1 MKKIIIL
8 LFILN
13 LTAFTADSKKPST
26 PTEKFSYAVGMQIG
40 DDFRSKEMELDFG
53 MFMEGVKASY
63 QSKNTLITE
72 NDAKTIL
79 DEVWKKF
86 QDKAKA
92 KRMVLINKTK
102 KEGTDFLAKN
112 NQKAGV
118 KTTPTGLQYRIIKN
132 GKGTQPTRK
141 DTVEVHYRGWTTN
154 GKEFDSSY
162 SRKKPSN
169 FVLNRVIKG
178 WTEALTKMNPGAKWE
193 IVVPQH
199 LAYGPRGKGAQIPPY
214 STLRFEIDLISIKKP
229 LQANSKIEPTK
240 SNIVRVPS
248 SEEIKKGAEPE
259 ILNKEQI
266 ENLKKNK

>member
-8 LFILN
+8 FLIST
-13 LTAFTADSKKPST
+13 LTAFTADSKSPST

-40 DDFRSKEMELDFG
+40 NDFKSKEMELDFEI
-53 MFMEGVKASY
+53 FMEGVKASY
-63 QSKNTLITE
+63 LSKNTLITE
-72 NDAKTIL
+72 NDAKVIL
-79 DEVWKKF
+79 DEVWKKY

-102 KEGTDFLAKN
+102 KEGAEFLAKN
-112 NQKAGV
+112 GKKTGV
-118 KTTPTGLQYRIIKN
+118 KTTPTGLQYRIIKT
-132 GKGTQPTRK
+132 GKGSQPSRK
-141 DTVEVHYRGWTTN
+141 DSVEVHYRGWTTD

-162 SRKKPSN
+162 SRKKTSN

-178 WTEALTKMNPGAKWE
+178 WTEALTKMHPGAKWE

-199 LAYGPRGKGAQIPPY
+199 LAYGPRGKGSQIPPY
-214 STLRFEIDLISIKKP
+214 STLRFEIELISVKKS
-229 LQANSKIEPTK
+229 LQANGKTEPAK

-248 SEEIKKGAEPE
+248 SEEIKKGAKPE